1 MAKTAETTR
10 NRDKVEPEHPAMYK
24 VLLINDHYT
33 TVDFVISVLMQVFG
47 KGAAEAYK
55 IMLDVHHRGK
65 GLAGVYTKDV
75 AESKAETRAGAD
87 DETLRGSRASCR
99 FAAEVEPE

>member
-10 NRDKVEPEHPAMYK
+10 NREKVEPEHPAMYK

-33 TVDFVISVLMQVFG
+33 TVDFVIRVLMDVFG

-65 GLAGVYTKDV
+65 GLAGIYTKDV
-75 AESKAETRAGAD
+75 AESKADRTMKLAREQGMPFR
-87 DETLRGSRASCR
+87 
-99 FAAEVEPE
+99 AEVEPE

>member
-1 MAKTAETTR
+1 MARTAETTR
-10 NRDKVEPEHPAMYK
+10 TRNETEPEPEHPAMYR

-33 TVDFVISVLMQVFG
+33 TVDFVIWVLMEVFG

-65 GLAGVYTKDV
+65 GLAGIYTKDV
-75 AESKAETRAGAD
+75 AESKADRTMKLAREQGMPFR
-87 DETLRGSRASCR
+87 
-99 FAAEVEPE
+99 AEVEAE